1 MVSHS
6 HLQEQPSN
14 LSANLVTASGTQN
27 PPRSSAQSQQE
38 SVLQKFRKSFSL
50 RFHKKGSK
58 ESNESECPAEDNDGS
73 GPLDEEEE
81 REPPSVTEQTPQHK
95 EDTNNDQKFRLVPIV
110 IPRLRNR
117 AKFYECTNAQNA
129 RI

>member
-1 MVSHS
+1 M
-6 HLQEQPSN
+6 
-14 LSANLVTASGTQN
+14 TASGTQN
-27 PPRSSAQSQQE
+27 PPRSQSQQE

-81 REPPSVTEQTPQHK
+81 REPPTVTEQTPQHK
-95 EDTNNDQKFRLVPIV
+95 EDTNNDQKFRLVLCHPISV
-110 IPRLRNR
+110 YLFFLKINIFSFLKLREIIL
-117 AKFYECTNAQNA
+117 A
-129 RI
+129 I